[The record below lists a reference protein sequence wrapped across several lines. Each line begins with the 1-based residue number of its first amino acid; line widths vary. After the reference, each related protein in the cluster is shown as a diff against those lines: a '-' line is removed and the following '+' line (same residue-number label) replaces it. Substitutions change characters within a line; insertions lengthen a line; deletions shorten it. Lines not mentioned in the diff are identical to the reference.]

1 MSQEIRKH
9 EVFSYDVLGEF
20 NHLYYKDLITKNHAG
35 EETFLVDAEGEK
47 KFFYPL
53 KYKRQTFALESDRI
67 NRLPIRVKDSV
78 KVGHRTSVYYWI
90 TNFSSAVIRG
100 TKTMELNKLVD
111 EFAPF
116 EKYHT
121 NPLHWKLYK
130 ATVLC
135 LLNDKGFVRVATE
148 AGFGKTSPF
157 SMLNPLTNKAVS
169 INPRSAAAYE
179 YRLIYP
185 LINLDELTN
194 LQKNQRDVMQDALL
208 KTADWSPNYQKGTRG
223 SKKFGTQDDM
233 DISDTSLIIT
243 FNTTD
248 HYKASGQLDNYFD
261 KVFQH
266 AVLTRFLP
274 FKFSGV
280 LKAEAFAEID
290 NAKQVAKDNYDNL
303 IEIVKN
309 IVYYKDNLNQHVH
322 NYRWPTRYV
331 FDKTGR
337 QIKTFR
343 KIARFLDAMSK
354 TQEEFTTL
362 ITELYSC
369 YQAYHTMINSSF
381 NYESN
386 EVRSTN
392 NDDEQTEVMKDESNN
407 SGNKTS

>member
-1 MSQEIRKH
+1 MSQQIQKH
-9 EVFSYDVLGEF
+9 EIFSYDVLGEF
-20 NHLYYKDLITKNHAG
+20 NHLYYKDLITTNHCG
-35 EETFLVDAEGEK
+35 EETFLVDGEGEK

-78 KVGHRTSVYYWI
+78 KVGHRTNVYYWI
-90 TNFSSAVIRG
+90 TNFSSAVIKG
-100 TKTMELNKLVD
+100 KMTMNLKKLVS

-116 EKYHT
+116 ENYHS
-121 NPLHWKLYK
+121 NPLHWTLYK
-130 ATVLC
+130 SIVLC

-157 SMLNPLTNKAVS
+157 SMLNPLTNKTVS
-169 INPRSAAAYE
+169 INPRSAAAFE

-223 SKKFGTQDDM
+223 SKKYGTLDDM
-233 DISDTSLIIT
+233 DISETSLIIT

-248 HYKASGQLDNYFD
+248 HYKNSGQLDNYFD
-261 KVFQH
+261 KVFQQ

-274 FKFSGV
+274 FKFTGV
-280 LKAEAFAEID
+280 LKAEAFSEID
-290 NAKQVAKDNYDNL
+290 NAKQTAKDNYDHL
-303 IEIVKN
+303 IEILKN
-309 IVYYKDNLNQHVH
+309 IVYYKDNLQKHTH
-322 NYRWPTRYV
+322 NYRWPRRYT

-343 KIARFLDAMSK
+343 KIALFLDAMSE

-362 ITELYSC
+362 IEELFSC
-369 YQAYHTMINSSF
+369 YEAYNTMINNSF
-381 NYESN
+381 SYQSN
-386 EVRSTN
+386 EIRQIN
-392 NDDEQTEVMKDESNN
+392 NADEQTTVEK
-407 SGNKTS
+407 

>member
-1 MSQEIRKH
+1 MNEEVRKH

-20 NHLYYKDLITKNHAG
+20 NHLYYKDLITENHCL
-35 EETFLVDAEGEK
+35 EETFLVDSEGEK

-53 KYKRQTFALESDRI
+53 KYRKRTYALEADRI
-67 NRLPIRVKDSV
+67 NRLPLRVKDSV

-90 TNFSSAVIRG
+90 TNFSSAVIKG
-100 TKTMELNKLVD
+100 KKTWELKKLVR

-116 EKYHT
+116 EEYHS
-121 NPLHWKLYK
+121 NPIHWTLYK

-169 INPRSAAAYE
+169 INPRSAAAFE

-223 SKKFGTQDDM
+223 SKKYGTTDDM

-274 FKFSGV
+274 FKFEGV
-280 LKAEAFAEID
+280 LKAEAFAEIK
-290 NAKQVAKDNYDNL
+290 NAKQTAKDNYDHL
-303 IEIVKN
+303 IEVVKN
-309 IVYYKDNLNQHVH
+309 IVYYKEHLHEHMH
-322 NYRWPTRYV
+322 NYRWPQRYS

-343 KIARFLDAMSK
+343 KIANFLDVMCE
-354 TQEEFTTL
+354 TQEEFTTM
-362 ITELYSC
+362 ITELYNC
-369 YQAYHTMINSSF
+369 YVAYNTMINNSF
-381 NYESN
+381 SYESN
-386 EVRSTN
+386 EVR
-392 NDDEQTEVMKDESNN
+392 EVETENELTVIEDNKNN
-407 SGNKTS
+407 S